1 MVVIVG
7 EARRVVVWPGP
18 HSNDSTLALQTL
30 NRIGRDAKFCEGRY
44 TIWLKYGTETRR
56 MEPRR
61 MEHRPEAESL
71 EFVTARQASWIAIE
85 NLLDEMASEA
95 MGHSGNLFGK
105 RVCYDRRG

>member
-1 MVVIVG
+1 
-7 EARRVVVWPGP
+7 
-18 HSNDSTLALQTL
+18 
-30 NRIGRDAKFCEGRY
+30 
-44 TIWLKYGTETRR
+44 
-56 MEPRR
+56 